1 MFGLSCSHRFPLA
14 PFQYTQMKTTTVAAF
29 AGVLILA
36 GVASPGGRQQ
46 PARPRDPQVAE
57 LEKLIADRS
66 NEPAE
71 QVFKN
76 IQTFKGMP
84 AGRVLRIME
93 MAFVPNLG
101 VECTYCHVEGQWE
114 LDDKPTK
121 KIARGMWTLRAS
133 VQDQVRQI
141 TGKTDVAVTCY
152 TCHKGQPKPLFA
164 PQ

>member
-1 MFGLSCSHRFPLA
+1 
-14 PFQYTQMKTTTVAAF
+14 MKTNLTASV
-29 AGVLILA
+29 GLLIIA
-36 GVASPGGRQQ
+36 GVATSGGQQQ
-46 PARPRDPQVAE
+46 PAPPRPAHIAE
-57 LEKLIADRS
+57 LEKLIADRA

-101 VECTYCHVEGQWE
+101 VECTHCHVEGQWE

-133 VQDQVRQI
+133 VQDQVREM

-152 TCHKGQPKPLFA
+152 TCHKGQAKPSFA